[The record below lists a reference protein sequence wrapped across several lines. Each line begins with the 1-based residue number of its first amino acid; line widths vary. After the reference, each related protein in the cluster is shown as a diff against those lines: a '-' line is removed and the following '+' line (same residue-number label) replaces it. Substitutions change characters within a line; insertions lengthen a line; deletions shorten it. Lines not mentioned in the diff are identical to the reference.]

1 MPRDPHHIES
11 KTTYIN
17 SMRASRGAD
26 KDPRATGEVHQ
37 LVTGRWVYLIDT
49 HPNRAQQQAEAAAA
63 AEQQRQLEAARANIT
78 IADLAQFTKTR
89 DPGYINRTLE
99 MLHEYRH
106 ERATEME
113 SDIHD
118 RWARIRFA
126 DGSELVITDDR
137 MYPNNRNAVDWNG
150 AAPLVQL
157 QLIEESLRPYH

>member
-1 MPRDPHHIES
+1 MQREPHHIES
-11 KTTYIN
+11 RTTYVN
-17 SMRASRGAD
+17 SL
-26 KDPRATGEVHQ
+26 RATRAADRDPNATGQ
-37 LVTGRWVYLIDT
+37 LCQLITGRWVYLID
-49 HPNRAQQQAEAAAA
+49 PNQTRAQREAAAAAA
-63 AEQQRQLEAARANIT
+63 AEQQRKVEAARASIT

-137 MYPNNRNAVDWNG
+137 MYPNNRHAVDWSG
-150 AAPLVQL
+150 AAPLVQM
-157 QLIEESLRPYH
+157 QLIEESLRPH